1 MFSYFRLFPSSGAEC
16 IKRSEV
22 KVRWQPLMRTIGSV
36 LVVTPGTCIMLLL
49 IVLLLVSSCCPSLI
63 YGLNDA
69 REPLY
74 SSLQSSDAPVLER
87 FSFSSNTRL
96 GSKASVVCA
105 VTSGSEPLTF
115 QWLKDQ
121 RPIQSSSD
129 VEIGRTKFSST
140 LSLSPV
146 SSSHAGNWT
155 CQVKNEAGVASH
167 TSSLDVER
175 ECHSTKIIL
184 N

>member
-1 MFSYFRLFPSSGAEC
+1 MFSYLRLFPSSGAEC

-22 KVRWQPLMRTIGSV
+22 KVRWQPLMRKTGSV
-36 LVVTPGTCIMLLL
+36 LVAIPDTCIMLLL
-49 IVLLLVSSCCPSLI
+49 IVLLLVFSCCPSLI

-69 REPLY
+69 RKPLY

-87 FSFSSNTRL
+87 FSFSSNIRL
-96 GSKASVVCA
+96 GSRASVTCL

-121 RPIQSSSD
+121 KPVQSSSD
-129 VEIGRTKFSST
+129 VDVVKTRYSSI

-146 SSSHAGNWT
+146 SSNHAGNWT

-175 ECHSTKIIL
+175 E
-184 N
+184 